1 MAKPNLTRKD
11 LAQAVHE
18 KIGLPKQ
25 NSAEIVDAVFAHL
38 KDSLVAREPVKL
50 VQFGT
55 FNVREKSA
63 RQGRNPRTGETM
75 EICKR
80 HMVSFKPS
88 KGLRDQINS

>member
-1 MAKPNLTRKD
+1 MAKSNLTRKE

-18 KIGLPKQ
+18 RIGLPKQ
-25 NSAEIVDAVFAHL
+25 NASDIVDAFFEHL
-38 KDSLVAREPVKL
+38 KETLVAREPVKL

-88 KGLRDQINS
+88 KGLRDKIND

>member
-1 MAKPNLTRKD
+1 MSKPNLTRKE
-11 LAQAVHE
+11 LALAVHE
-18 KIGLPKQ
+18 KLGLPKQ
-25 NSAEIVDAVFAHL
+25 NASEIVDTFFDHL
-38 KDSLVAREPVKL
+38 RDSLVNREAVKL

-55 FNVREKSA
+55 FNVREKAA

-88 KGLRDQINS
+88 KGLRDKINS